1 MTNQQIDQVKQQR
14 ETAILDVIRTA
25 HLVAKNFIM
34 KVETGQARSTETYN
48 DMKILLWKIEALQS
62 IK

>member
-1 MTNQQIDQVKQQR
+1 MTHEKIDRIKQNR
-14 ETAILDVIRTA
+14 ETAILDIIRTA

-48 DMKILLWKIEALQS
+48 DMKILL
-62 IK
+62 